1 MGCDYYVQTELVIE
15 YLDKIGR
22 LSIIYTDRVINKGY
36 IYQPSDYDSD
46 DDYETAGKKYDAEI
60 ERRIAENTY
69 DKFIFNDDNW
79 IKESYKTKYNERL
92 RREFKDIENIKKIYK
107 KTTAWQRN

>member
-15 YLDKIGR
+15 YLDKMGR
-22 LSIIYTDRVINKGY
+22 LSIIYTDIIVNKGY

-46 DDYETAGKKYDAEI
+46 DDYETAIKKYDAEI

-69 DKFIFNDDNW
+69 DKVIFDNDEW
-79 IKESYKTKYNERL
+79 TKETYKTKYNERL
-92 RREFKDIENIKKIYK
+92 MREFKEIDNIKKIYK
-107 KTTAWQRN
+107 KTTAWERD